1 MPSNLPRF
9 TIRISRMLL
18 KKISYIAEENGR
30 SANKEVEQLIKKY
43 VSDYEKEN
51 GVLKVEE

>member
-1 MPSNLPRF
+1 
-9 TIRISRMLL
+9 MLL